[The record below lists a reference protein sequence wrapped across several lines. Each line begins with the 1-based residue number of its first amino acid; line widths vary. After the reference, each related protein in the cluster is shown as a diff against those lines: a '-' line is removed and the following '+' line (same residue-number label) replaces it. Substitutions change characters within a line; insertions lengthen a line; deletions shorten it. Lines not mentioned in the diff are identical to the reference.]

1 MPCVPDMEGAGMEMT
16 PDHTP
21 VVEQNPQARTNL
33 VPVKA
38 KRRGRARWLWLVV
51 LFAILM
57 GGVVVYRNHVRDVA
71 PQYTLATVTKGNIEK
86 TVTALGSIKPKDYVD
101 VGVQVSGQLQKIWVA
116 IGDRV
121 KKGQLL
127 AEIDPKV
134 YQTRVNTDEANMAS
148 LQAQLLQKRAELT
161 LAQQQYRRNQNLY
174 KENAVSQDTLQ
185 TSLSTVKVAQA
196 QIQSYKAQI
205 QSALAALDG
214 DKANLGYT
222 KIYAPMSGTVVT
234 EPAVEGQTLNANQT
248 APTIL
253 EIANLDTMTV
263 WAQVAEADINRLKVG
278 MPVYFTTLG
287 MPDQRWHATVRQI
300 LPTPETVND
309 VVLYDVLI
317 DIANPDHV
325 LMSSMT
331 AQVFFVLGEAR
342 DVPTVPVSALH
353 HRKDGAEGQY
363 VVMVMTDQGPRPRR
377 VGIGLLNRTQAEV
390 TSGLQPGDKVITG
403 ELAKSASGSSR
414 RRFGMGPHL

>member
-1 MPCVPDMEGAGMEMT
+1 MTTTPERSNRVEAARGTRGAHSPVKGRAPRNRGLRWLIVGVILVLAVGAGVT
-16 PDHTP
+16 
-21 VVEQNPQARTNL
+21 
-33 VPVKA
+33 
-38 KRRGRARWLWLVV
+38 
-51 LFAILM
+51 
-57 GGVVVYRNHVRDVA
+57 YRLRLNDASPHYA
-71 PQYTLATVTKGNIEK
+71 LATVTRGNIEK

-121 KKGQLL
+121 SKGQLL

-134 YQTRVNTDEANMAS
+134 YETRVSTDKANMAS
-148 LQAQLLQKRAELT
+148 LKAQLLEKEAALT
-161 LAQQQYRRNQNLY
+161 LARQQYNRNLNLF

-185 TSLSTVKVAQA
+185 TSHSAVKVAQA
-196 QIQSYKAQI
+196 QILSYRAQI
-205 QSALAALDG
+205 DSAQAALDG
-214 DKANLGYT
+214 DEASLGYT

-248 APTIL
+248 TPTIL

-309 VVLYDVLI
+309 VILYDVLI
-317 DIANPDHV
+317 DIANPNHV

-331 AQVFFVLGEAR
+331 AQVFFVLGAVR
-342 DVPTVPVSALH
+342 DVPVVPVSALH
-353 HRKDGAEGQY
+353 YDQEGGKNQAF
-363 VVMVMTDQGPRPRR
+363 VMVMTAQGPRRR
-377 VGIGLLNRTQAEV
+377 LVDIGLQNRTEAEV
-390 TSGLQPGDKVITG
+390 KSGLQPGDKVIVG
-403 ELAKSASGSSR
+403 ELSATAASQGR